1 MRVSLRPRTERFE
14 QNGPI
19 PRLSSVVDRS
29 PKIIPRH
36 SQCAAAVAM
45 GSEALRLPE
54 RLRSTELR
62 PRHRSAMQ
70 RTLARFRPK
79 NQSVAAAG
87 RFAKDLQGQSLG
99 AEQRM
104 LILLKGL
111 DGLQEE
117 FQPLNGRPFAL
128 RP

>member
-1 MRVSLRPRTERFE
+1 MRVSLRPQTERFE
-14 QNGPI
+14 QNI
-19 PRLSSVVDRS
+19 PLPGLSFVVDRS
-29 PKIIPRH
+29 LEIIPRH
-36 SQCAAAVAM
+36 SPCAAAVAM

-54 RLRSTELR
+54 PLRATGRR
-62 PRHRSAMQ
+62 PRHRSAMK

-79 NQSVAAAG
+79 NQSVAAAY

-104 LILLKGL
+104 LLLLKGL
-111 DGLQEE
+111 DGLQEG
-117 FQPLNGRPFAL
+117 FQPSDGRSFAL